1 MATTQ
6 ITDASFDNDVIN
18 SDKPVLLDFWAPWCG
33 PCKQVAPTLEELS
46 NEMDD
51 VVIAKMNIDDN
62 PMVPTKFGVRG
73 IPTMILFRGG
83 EAVST
88 KSGAG
93 SMTKLKIQEWIV
105 TELA

>member
-6 ITDASFDNDVIN
+6 ITDASFDNDVVN

-46 NEMDD
+46 EEMDD
-51 VVIAKMNIDDN
+51 VVIAKMNIDEN

-73 IPTMILFRGG
+73 IPTMILFKGG
-83 EAVST
+83 KAVST

-93 SMTKLKIQEWIV
+93 SLTKLKIQEWIV